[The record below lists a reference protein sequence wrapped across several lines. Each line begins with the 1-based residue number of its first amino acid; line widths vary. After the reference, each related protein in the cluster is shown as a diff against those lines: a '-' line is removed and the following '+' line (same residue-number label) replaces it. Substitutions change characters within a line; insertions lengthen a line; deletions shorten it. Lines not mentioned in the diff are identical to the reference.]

1 MTKINT
7 LLRDSSMTVALIV
20 TVALLLWMTGL
31 PMMMNTARAAA
42 LTTVSDTLSDSDLSA
57 SADHTIVFTTPTG
70 IAVDALLVITFAGA
84 FGTTAI
90 DYDDID
96 LAVSGVGDVTLAAS
110 PTGSTWGAVMTSDV
124 LTFTNGN
131 AAVAAGKTITI
142 EIGDHSSQG
151 DGATQITNPSS
162 AGTVS
167 VVIGG
172 GFGDTGTA
180 MVAIIDDVVV
190 SASVGTSFTFVI
202 SGVNSGVSGKVNGEG
217 DSGGTVDVTTSATAI
232 PWGSLT
238 ATSDYLAAQKLAVT
252 TNASNG
258 YSVVLVMDQALT
270 SSAGDTIDFFV
281 DGSGTTDDLDWAAP
295 ATTIGSVATYGHMG
309 FTSDDADIT
318 AADVFA
324 SGFWAGDALAGNH
337 IVLHNSG
344 PSDGST
350 QNSGM
355 AHVGFRIET
364 SALQEAGSDYTAQ
377 LTYIATPIF

>member
-1 MTKINT
+1 
-7 LLRDSSMTVALIV
+7 MTVALIV
-20 TVALLLWMTGL
+20 TVALLLWVTGF
-31 PMMMNTARAAA
+31 PMLMNTAHAAA
-42 LTTVSDTLSDSDLSA
+42 LTTVSDVISDSDLSA
-57 SADHTIVFTTPTG
+57 SADHTITFTTPTG
-70 IAVDALLVITFAGA
+70 IAASGVFTLTFADA
-84 FGTTAI
+84 FGLDTI
-90 DYDDID
+90 DFDDID
-96 LAVSGVGDVTLAAS
+96 LADDTTDVVLAAQAANAS
-110 PTGSTWGAVMTSDV
+110 WGVANDGSEV
-124 LTFTNGN
+124 LTFTNGSG
-131 AAVAAGKTITI
+131 AVAAGSVIVI
-142 EIGDHSSQG
+142 QIGDHSSQG
-151 DGATQITNPSS
+151 SGATQITNPSS

-190 SASVGTSFTFVI
+190 SASVGTSFTFAI
-202 SGVNSGVSGKVNGEG
+202 TGVNSGVSGKVNGEA
-217 DSGGTVDVTTSATAI
+217 DSGGTTDVTTTATAI
-232 PWGSLT
+232 PWGALT
-238 ATSDYLAAQKLAVT
+238 AGSDYLAAQKLAVT

-350 QNSGM
+350 QSSGM